1 MRSEA
6 GRSATWFIR
15 VASVGAMTALTAM
28 PVQAQSYPGKM
39 VRVVIGFAPG
49 GSMDVTARL
58 LAERMRDEMGQQVLV
73 ENRPGA
79 SGSIAAELVAKSSA
93 DGHTI
98 LLSGGGTFAIQQKL
112 QRKLPYDAQRDFSP
126 VLYVANYPLVLVVP
140 YALPVRSMKEL
151 LALARSNPGALNY
164 SSSGIG
170 STTHLSGEYFRTAA
184 KIDIVHVPYKGSS
197 AMMSDLVGG
206 QVHLAFDQIT
216 TAGPQAQ
223 AGKLKML
230 AVSTDK
236 RSALVPELPTVAE
249 SGVPGYA
256 SYSWSGIVVPSS
268 TPAPVVTKLAQIAD
282 HAVKSSEFKQRL
294 ALSGGEAV
302 GGTSD
307 QFSRHIKSEA
317 AKWSALIDKFGLK
330 PQ

>member
-1 MRSEA
+1 MSDGMSRLGNTFVRMGVAAAIA
-6 GRSATWFIR
+6 GMYVT
-15 VASVGAMTALTAM
+15 
-28 PVQAQSYPGKM
+28 PVHAQTYPSKV
-39 VRVVIGFAPG
+39 VRIVIGFAPG

-58 LAERMRDEMGQQVLV
+58 MAERMREEMGQQILV

-79 SGSIAAELVAKSSA
+79 SGGIAAELVAKSA
-93 DGHTI
+93 PDGHTI

-112 QRKLPYDAQRDFSP
+112 QRKLPYDAQRDFAP

-140 YALPVRSMKEL
+140 TALPVRTMKEL
-151 LALARSNPGALNY
+151 LALARANPGALNY
-164 SSSGIG
+164 SSSGVG
-170 STTHLSGEYFRTAA
+170 STTHLSGEYFKTAA
-184 KIDIVHVPYKGSS
+184 KIDILHVPYKGSS
-197 AMMSDLVGG
+197 AMMSDLVAG

-216 TAGPQAQ
+216 TAGPQAK

-256 SYSWSGIVVPSS
+256 SYSWNGIVVPTA
-268 TPAPVVTKLAQIAD
+268 TPAATVNRLAQIAD
-282 HAVKSSEFKQRL
+282 NAVKASDFRQRL
-294 ALSGGEAV
+294 ALSGGEAI
-302 GGTSD
+302 GGTPD
-307 QFSRHIKSEA
+307 QFSQHIKSEA
-317 AKWSALIDKFGLK
+317 SKWSALIDKFGLK

>member
-1 MRSEA
+1 MKI
-6 GRSATWFIR
+6 GL
-15 VASVGAMTALTAM
+15 VGAMVATIATPA
-28 PVQAQSYPGKM
+28 QAQSYPGKM

-79 SGSIAAELVAKSSA
+79 SGSIAAELVAKSPA

-249 SGVPGYA
+249 AGVPGYA

-282 HAVKSSEFKQRL
+282 NAVKSGEFKQRL

-302 GGTSD
+302 GGTPE

-317 AKWSALIDKFGLK
+317 SKWSALIDRFGLK